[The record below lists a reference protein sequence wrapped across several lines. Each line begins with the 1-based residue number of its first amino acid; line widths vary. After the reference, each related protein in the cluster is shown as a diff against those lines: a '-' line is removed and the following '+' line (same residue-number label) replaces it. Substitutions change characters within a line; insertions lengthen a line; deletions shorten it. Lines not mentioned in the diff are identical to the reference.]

1 VEDTALTDATHW
13 AAYWDTRSPQQ
24 VPEDWYYG
32 DLLRRIVDG
41 RGYTSMVE
49 LGGFPGLFAIYAR
62 RYLGFTDVALVDT
75 FVDRKHLGR
84 TLDANGLKEGDIDV
98 VVGDVFDVELPRS
111 YDVVLSGGL
120 VEHFRD
126 PARVLERHHDFVADG
141 GTVAVTV
148 PNFLGL
154 NGLVQQWFDRE
165 TLATH
170 NLALMRPDVL
180 AAAVAAAGPVAES
193 EGFYYGGFRAWLE
206 PGASL
211 PARAALQAVRAGGL
225 VLDQLMPLHRA
236 TARDVVALGRKR

>member
-1 VEDTALTDATHW
+1 
-13 AAYWDTRSPQQ
+13 
-24 VPEDWYYG
+24 
-32 DLLRRIVDG
+32 
-41 RGYTSMVE
+41 
-49 LGGFPGLFAIYAR
+49 
-62 RYLGFTDVALVDT
+62 
-75 FVDRKHLGR
+75 
-84 TLDANGLKEGDIDV
+84 LKEGDIDV